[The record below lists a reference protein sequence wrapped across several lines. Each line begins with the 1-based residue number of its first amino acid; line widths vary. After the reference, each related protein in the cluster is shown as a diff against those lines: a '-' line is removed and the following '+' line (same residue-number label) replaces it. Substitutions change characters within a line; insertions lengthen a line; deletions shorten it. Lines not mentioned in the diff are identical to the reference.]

1 MKCIIG
7 LGNPGKKY
15 DNTRHNIGFE
25 VIDELLRRHGWSLSK
40 EKFKGFYT
48 MENVAGN
55 KVLLLQPHTFMNLS
69 GECVKPLLEYYRIP
83 VEDILV
89 IYDDLDL
96 PTGKIRLRQKGG
108 HGGHNGIR
116 SLIDHLQVKTFKR
129 LRVGIGRPEGSMS
142 VVDYV
147 LGRFSKEQEEDVAHS
162 VQLAA
167 DACEKWIEHDFT
179 DVMNTF
185 N

>member
-15 DNTRHNIGFE
+15 KETRHNIGFL
-25 VIDELLRRHGWSLSK
+25 VIDELVNRQQLSLSK
-40 EKFKGFYT
+40 SKFKCQYE
-48 MENVAGN
+48 MSNLQQE
-55 KVLLLQPHTFMNLS
+55 KVIFVQPQTFMNLS
-69 GECVKPLLEYYRIP
+69 GEGVRPLLDYYNIDI
-83 VEDILV
+83 EDIVV

-96 PTGKIRLRQKGG
+96 PVGKIRLREKGG

-116 SLIDHLQVKTFKR
+116 SLIDHLQVKAFKR

-162 VQLAA
+162 VQIAA
-167 DACEKWIEHDFT
+167 DACEKWLEHDFT

>member
-15 DNTRHNIGFE
+15 EKTRHNVGFH
-25 VIDELLRRHGWSLSK
+25 VIDELLQRYGWTLSK
-40 EKFKGFYT
+40 QKFKGFYT
-48 MENVAGN
+48 MENMHGH
-55 KVLLLQPHTFMNLS
+55 KVLLVQPHTFMNLS

-89 IYDDLDL
+89 IYDDLDI

-116 SLIDHLQVKTFKR
+116 SLIDQLQVKTFKR
-129 LRVGIGRPEGSMS
+129 LRVGIGRPEGSMA

-147 LGRFSKEQEEDVAHS
+147 LGRFSKEQESDVEVS
-162 VQLAA
+162 VQQAA
-167 DACEKWIEHDFT
+167 DACEEWITRDFS

>member
-25 VIDELLRRHGWSLSK
+25 VIDELLRRHGWTLSK

-48 MENVAGN
+48 MENIAGN
-55 KVLLLQPHTFMNLS
+55 KVLLVQPHTFMNLS

-89 IYDDLDL
+89 VYDDLDL

-116 SLIDHLQVKTFKR
+116 SLIDHLQVKNFKR
-129 LRVGIGRPEGSMS
+129 LRVGIGRPEGSMA

-147 LGRFSKEQEEDVAHS
+147 LGRFSKEQNEDMEHS
-162 VQLAA
+162 VHVAA
-167 DACEKWIEHDFT
+167 DACEEWVERDFT
-179 DVMNTF
+179 EVMNTF

>member
-1 MKCIIG
+1 MKCIVG

-15 DNTRHNIGFE
+15 EQTRHNVGFH
-25 VIDELLRRHGWSLSK
+25 VIDELLERHGWTLSK
-40 EKFKGFYT
+40 EKFNGFYT

-55 KVLLLQPHTFMNLS
+55 KVILVQPYTFMNRS
-69 GECVKPLLEYYRIP
+69 GECVKPLLDYFRIP
-83 VEDILV
+83 MEDMLV
-89 IYDDLDL
+89 VYDDLDL

-116 SLIDHLQVKTFKR
+116 SMIDQLGENTFKR
-129 LRVGIGRPEGSMS
+129 IRVGIGRPEGSMA

-147 LGRFSKEQEEDVAHS
+147 LNRFSKEQEDDVEDS
-162 VQLAA
+162 VKQAA
-167 DACEKWIEHDFT
+167 DACEAWLTKDFS
-179 DVMNTF
+179 DVMNSF